1 MAEVEN
7 MWQSGCPRNNR
18 SMLHILGVSRAET
31 IGPLLVDQFDTCK
44 TLAPAA
50 KVKQKSWPNV
60 MNKRCDHIIENK
72 YQNVIKNSYAN
83 VIRTMVECFKT
94 MSDNVNK
101 KIDDNVIQKYK

>member
-44 TLAPAA
+44 ILAHAA

-60 MNKRCDHIIENK
+60 IKNRCDNIIENK
-72 YQNVIKNSYAN
+72 YQMLLKIVVPMLSK
-83 VIRTMVECFKT
+83 TMVEFLKT